1 MSYYIT
7 EHITWRFVADTLE
20 EVEKAFAAF
29 EADGYENDNGFIT
42 ISGTDIQLKLAE
54 YETERGE

>member
-7 EHITWRFVADTLE
+7 EHTTWRFAVDTPE
-20 EVEKAFAAF
+20 EAEQAFAAF

-42 ISGTDIQLKLAE
+42 ISGTDIQLKLAD